1 MNAFMEQYLAI
12 VWALSAAI
20 AVLALV
26 LGAYLYRL
34 LRSYRRDQK
43 VVMGE
48 GKERDLVAHARALQG
63 RMDGIAMDLGRLTEE
78 LAHAESRI
86 DDCLTF
92 RSVIRYDAYRDLSG
106 MQSTTMALLD
116 TQFSGVVV
124 SAIQSR
130 EDARIY
136 VKEIRHGDSREK
148 LSPEEIQV
156 LKEAMGLKTGGGR
169 KQAVGEGTGA

>member
-1 MNAFMEQYLAI
+1 MNAFFEQYLAI
-12 VWALSAAI
+12 ALISAACLG
-20 AVLALV
+20 AAALV
-26 LGAYLYRL
+26 VGAYLYRK
-34 LRSYRRDQK
+34 LRLYRRDQK

-48 GKERDLVAHARALQG
+48 NLDRDLVGHARALQQ
-63 RMDGIAMDLGRLTEE
+63 RMDGIAYDLGRLQED
-78 LAHAESRI
+78 LAHAGRRI

-106 MQSTTMALLD
+106 MQSTSMALLD
-116 TQFSGVVV
+116 SQFSGVIV

-136 VKEIRHGDSREK
+136 VKEIRHGESREK

-156 LKEAMGLKTGGGR
+156 LKEAMGLKAKGESPR
-169 KQAVGEGTGA
+169 AVGGGTGA